1 MSGIHMSPITATA
14 PVPSAAVVRP
24 AEPEGGQTRV
34 SGSGCSSCG
43 SSSCPGCD
51 SKSVNKAQG
60 ANQLTEEEQRQVEK
74 LKARDREVRA
84 HEQAHKA
91 VGGQYAGGISYEF
104 QQGPDGKRYAVGGE
118 VSIDASPIEGDPA
131 ATIEKMRIVKAAAL
145 APAEPS
151 AQDRKVAAMADA
163 KMAQARAELAQQSD
177 ETDPNDPEAGKD
189 NKLRPSLNQ
198 QLAELRGEEPE
209 EARSTVN
216 PEGSRAYQAITEL
229 AASIAA

>member
-1 MSGIHMSPITATA
+1 
-14 PVPSAAVVRP
+14 
-24 AEPEGGQTRV
+24 
-34 SGSGCSSCG
+34 
-43 SSSCPGCD
+43 
-51 SKSVNKAQG
+51 
-60 ANQLTEEEQRQVEK
+60 
-74 LKARDREVRA
+74 
-84 HEQAHKA
+84 
-91 VGGQYAGGISYEF
+91 
-104 QQGPDGKRYAVGGE
+104 
-118 VSIDASPIEGDPA
+118 
-131 ATIEKMRIVKAAAL
+131 MRIVKAAAL